1 MSNHKLTNPK
11 LNALRANVNPQ
22 TLAYFDS
29 MFEQQ
34 QSVIDELIKTHR
46 DLHEQINACRLLI
59 QNINDSLDSDD
70 DNAYALTKTKVIKL
84 MKKMD
89 IL

>member
-11 LNALRANVNPQ
+11 LNALRANVNPH

-34 QSVIDELIKTHR
+34 QSVIDELINTNR
-46 DLHEQINACRLLI
+46 TLHEQINECRLHI
-59 QNINDSLDSDD
+59 DSI
-70 DNAYALTKTKVIKL
+70 NAYLDNNAEYSLTKAKLARLIKKL
-84 MKKMD
+84 E
-89 IL
+89 LE